1 MTIPKTPRIMQK
13 DLMEADDIDFTE
25 EKEYWNA
32 YKLADGSTLKI
43 KLVLRGVK
51 RLKKWTPDGNPWYV
65 ISTANVVRLVD
76 VPKEL
81 KAKPKP
87 SSFEPV

>member
-1 MTIPKTPRIMQK
+1 
-13 DLMEADDIDFTE
+13 MEADDIDFTE
-25 EKEYWNA
+25 EKEHWNS
-32 YKLADGSTLKI
+32 YKLKDGATLKI

-51 RLKKWTPDGNPWYV
+51 RLKKWSADGTPMYV
-65 ISTANVVRLVD
+65 ISSTHIVRAVD

-87 SSFEPV
+87 QAFKPV

>member
-1 MTIPKTPRIMQK
+1 
-13 DLMEADDIDFTE
+13 MEAEDMDFEE
-25 EKEYWNA
+25 EKENWNT
-32 YKLADGSTLKI
+32 YKLADGTTLKI

-51 RLKKWTPDGNPWYV
+51 RLKKFAPDGNPIYV
-65 ISTANVVRLVD
+65 INAQNVLRMVD

-81 KAKPKP
+81 KMKPKP